1 MAASSTIFNWSPR
14 FVDPARPQGTLA
26 GVDLASVVSPDSLL
40 EPQGRFLSDL
50 MGRGVVGRADAVV
63 MPSTTA
69 EVAAVLRWCYEHDVP
84 LTARGGGTGLA
95 GGAIPVEGG
104 VVIGFERLNRIRQF
118 DPLLWRMHV
127 EAGVTTGDIQRLARE
142 NGLRF
147 PPDPG
152 AAEIS
157 QLGGNI
163 ACNAG
168 GPHAFKYGVTG
179 QWVTGIEAVV
189 PPGEVV
195 TLGGPLRKDV
205 ASYDLKSLLVGS
217 EGTLGLVTAAW
228 LRLTP
233 APELELPVVGLYPDA
248 DAGINAIERVLASGV
263 VPAAIEYLDGELLR
277 ISGDTYPFGLPDGAG
292 FMVITE
298 ADGAD
303 AEARRVAGEL
313 REALAEDAVAVH
325 APEAADAVAG
335 LWRWRGGV
343 AFAILAQRGGA
354 FSEDIAVPLDRLR
367 DVARETHL
375 IGARHDV
382 PALSF
387 GHAGDGNIHATF
399 LFSPD
404 REGEEQRAD
413 DACHELFDLAHSLGG
428 SVSGE
433 HGIGWLKRGQLPRQ
447 LGPVGYDLH
456 MRLKQAFDP
465 KGLLNPGKKL

>member
-1 MAASSTIFNWSPR
+1 MS
-14 FVDPARPQGTLA
+14 LA
-26 GVDLASVVSPDSLL
+26 DVVAPESLA
-40 EPQGRFLSDL
+40 EPQGRYLTDL
-50 MGRGVVGRADAVV
+50 MGRGVVGTADAVV
-63 MPSTTA
+63 FPSSVE
-69 EVAAVLRWCYEHDVP
+69 EVAAVMRWCYETDTP

-104 VVIGFERLNRIRQF
+104 IVIGFERLNKVRQF

-157 QLGGNI
+157 QIGGNI

-179 QWVTGIEAVV
+179 TWVTGIEAVI
-189 PPGEVV
+189 PPGEIIQV
-195 TLGGPLRKDV
+195 GGPIRKDV
-205 ASYDLKSLLVGS
+205 AGYDVKSLLVGS

-228 LRLTP
+228 LKLVP
-233 APELELPVVGLYPDA
+233 APELELPVIGLYRDA
-248 DAGINAIERVLASGV
+248 EAGVSAIERVLASGV
-263 VPAAIEYLDGELLR
+263 VPAVIEYLDAVTLTYA
-277 ISGDTYPFGLPDGAG
+277 GDTYPFGIPDGGA

-298 ADGAD
+298 ADGSPE
-303 AEARRVAGEL
+303 EARRVAAEL
-313 REALAEDAVAVH
+313 HEALAEDAVAVH
-325 APEAADAVAG
+325 APEVPAEVSE

-367 DVARETHL
+367 DVARETL
-375 IGARHDV
+375 EIGARHDV

-387 GHAGDGNIHATF
+387 GHAGDGNIHSTF

-404 REGEEQRAD
+404 EPEQERRAD
-413 DACHELFDLAHSLGG
+413 AACHELFELALRLGG
-428 SVSGE
+428 TVTGE
-433 HGIGWLKRGQLPRQ
+433 HGIGWLKRGQLEHQ
-447 LGPVGYDLH
+447 LGPAAYDLH
-456 MRLKQAFDP
+456 LRLKQTFDP
-465 KGLLNPGKKL
+465 KGLLNPGKKR